1 MAKSACIIRLTRFPE
16 KNIPG
21 EHLKSALLLENKG
34 MEGDYH
40 ANGGQRQ
47 ISLLSL
53 KDRQWMDAQTEKGL
67 CFTEYRENILFNS
80 QVFLQPGIRF
90 NIGEAIIET
99 SGGSKHYFEH
109 CPFIRKGKHCVL
121 AGQYLFA
128 KVIKGGIVRTG
139 DEVTMIEKSFS
150 HFDGSGNAIM
160 ADVSGKEITERYAA
174 AKGTISINPEILAA
188 IQSGAAKKGDVL
200 GVARIAGISAAKQ
213 TANLI
218 PLCHPLIFDACKID
232 FNIDEKN
239 LKIEAVCTVRL
250 SGKTGADM
258 EALTGVCVTLL
269 AIYDMCKSIDR
280 SMKIGDI
287 RLVEKSGG
295 KSGTFKNE

>member
-1 MAKSACIIRLTRFPE
+1 
-16 KNIPG
+16 
-21 EHLKSALLLENKG
+21 
-34 MEGDYH
+34 
-40 ANGGQRQ
+40 
-47 ISLLSL
+47 
-53 KDRQWMDAQTEKGL
+53 
-67 CFTEYRENILFNS
+67 
-80 QVFLQPGIRF
+80 
-90 NIGEAIIET
+90 
-99 SGGSKHYFEH
+99 
-109 CPFIRKGKHCVL
+109 
-121 AGQYLFA
+121 
-128 KVIKGGIVRTG
+128 
-139 DEVTMIEKSFS
+139 MIEKSFS